1 MQAVSTQLSQRR
13 LKEANTTKSYDEKEN
28 VRNENDRRK
37 LRNIQD
43 PTASNQRNIKVMHKD
58 KYTGAPKAKH

>member
-1 MQAVSTQLSQRR
+1 MSARR

-37 LRNIQD
+37 LRKIQD
-43 PTASNQRNIKVMHKD
+43 PSISHQANIKIMLKD